1 MSGAGIRIVYV
12 TAPSLET
19 GGLIARALVSE
30 RLAGCVNLL
39 PGMKSIYTWEG
50 RIEEAAEVV
59 MIVKSTVD
67 RWPEL
72 ERRIREL
79 HPYQAPCILGF
90 DAEVAGDAFGRWIVD
105 ATRPA

>member
-1 MSGAGIRIVYV
+1 MSGPGIRIAYL
-12 TAPSLET
+12 TAPSMEAAGAL
-19 GGLIARALVSE
+19 ARALVSA

-39 PGMKSIYTWEG
+39 PGMKSVYTWEG
-50 RIEEAAEVV
+50 RIEEADEVV
-59 MIVKSTVD
+59 LIVKTTVD

-79 HPYQAPCILGF
+79 HPYQTPCILGF
-90 DAEVAGDAFGRWIVD
+90 DAAVAGEAFARWILD